1 MQVVNSTV
9 EMADITGLH
18 PGVTY
23 NFTVVAFNEIGDSTP
38 SDIASI
44 RTLEEGML
52 VNNLSPFSSSESM
65 FIPFPVPSGYP
76 QNVQA
81 LTISAIEIF
90 VTWDAIPEID
100 RRGVIDHYEV
110 QSNQSSF
117 DEIPPINYT
126 MTDGPVLMLSLQNL
140 EALVE
145 YSIAVR
151 AYTSVGAGPFSPT
164 VNNHTFQDSEHCSH
178 FCHTLGYDFSTF
190 STSSFKLSTR
200 CYSNHS
206 LFY

>member
-1 MQVVNSTV
+1 MGYRVMYQQPAFLGSDMQVVNSTV
-9 EMADITGLH
+9 EMADITELH

-38 SDIASI
+38 SNIAST

-52 VNNLSPFSSSESM
+52 VNNLSPFNSNKSM

-81 LTISAIEIF
+81 LTVSAMEIL
-90 VTWDAIPEID
+90 VTWDPVPEIERRGEID
-100 RRGVIDHYEV
+100 RYEV
-110 QSNQSSF
+110 QFNQSSF
-117 DEIPPINYT
+117 DEIPSINYT

-140 EALVE
+140 EAFVE

-151 AYTSVGAGPFSPT
+151 AYTSVGAGPFSPI
-164 VNNHTFQDSEHCSH
+164 VNNQTFQDGKR
-178 FCHTLGYDFSTF
+178 TL
-190 STSSFKLSTR
+190 
-200 CYSNHS
+200 
-206 LFY
+206 

>member
-1 MQVVNSTV
+1 MYEQPTFLGSDMQVVNSTV
-9 EMADITGLH
+9 EMADITELH

-38 SDIASI
+38 SNIAST

-52 VNNLSPFSSSESM
+52 VNNLSPFSSNESM

-81 LTISAIEIF
+81 LTVSAIEIL
-90 VTWDAIPEID
+90 VTWDPVPEIERRGEID
-100 RRGVIDHYEV
+100 RYEV
-110 QSNQSSF
+110 QFNQSSF
-117 DEIPPINYT
+117 DEIPSINYT

-140 EALVE
+140 EAFVE

-151 AYTSVGAGPFSPT
+151 AYTSVGAGPFSPI
-164 VNNHTFQDSEHCSH
+164 VNNQTFQD
-178 FCHTLGYDFSTF
+178 G
-190 STSSFKLSTR
+190 K
-200 CYSNHS
+200 
-206 LFY
+206 